1 MKDFLKSWGWAIP
14 TVMIPLCLMAA
25 KWMFVTREE
34 FNLVKDQAA
43 STTQAFGFHV
53 SDQSGIHQSYEQ
65 RSKLFV
71 PRLELSPMLQEIKQD
86 QKETVAKLDRVLE
99 ELRKR

>member
-25 KWMFVTREE
+25 KWMFVTRTE
-34 FNLVKDQAA
+34 FTPVRDGLAKTSQAL
-43 STTQAFGFHV
+43 SYHM
-53 SDQSGIHQSYEQ
+53 SDASGIHESYQ
-65 RSKLFV
+65 KRSETFV
-71 PRLELSPMLQEIKQD
+71 PRIELSPILVEIKQD
-86 QKETVAKLDRVLE
+86 QKATNQKLDRVLE